1 LGVPVELQ
9 NAIFQFFSDVLAA
22 VILEAKR
29 TGKWDMG
36 ILDLGSNN
44 NETVFRKDTKFYVL
58 DARAESQRRVE
69 MHTVLVERGLAWDK
83 ALEMYRK
90 SAPDT
95 IDIPDEKPS
104 DRQLPQGFYLSNQVK
119 NSHRIAVLA
128 VPFVPLL
135 PTTDAA
141 KCDEGSLL
149 AIYRPNTGLQV
160 RQETPE
166 SLLKKYTKA
175 SPLEA
180 KLHWNEQYFKSAQQ
194 CTHVYRQAYC
204 VNMRNCEVGLRTRRF
219 HILAGSVL
227 TVWTRVENLL
237 ATLTGSSQFRLQ
249 IIRVKTDDDQK
260 IVGCVIP
267 TGCLRQTD
275 ALLSSMS
282 DETRV
287 KSHVREVSKSEVVEL
302 KKSSECTDYDF
313 T

>member
-1 LGVPVELQ
+1 LNRLLGVPVDLQ

-44 NETVFRKDTKFYVL
+44 EIVFRRDTKFYVL
-58 DARAESQRRVE
+58 DARIESQRRVE
-69 MHTVLVERGLAWDK
+69 MHTVLVERGLSWEK

-90 SAPDT
+90 TD
-95 IDIPDEKPS
+95 PDEKLIE
-104 DRQLPQGFYLSNQVK
+104 LPQGFYLSNQIK

-128 VPFVPLL
+128 LPFVPPLS
-135 PTTDAA
+135 ANEVE
-141 KCDEGSLL
+141 KSDEGIFL

-160 RQETPE
+160 RQETRE
-166 SLLKKYTKA
+166 SLLKKYKKV
-175 SPLEA
+175 SPAEA
-180 KLHWNEQYFKSAQQ
+180 KFHWNEQYFKSAQQ
-194 CTHVYRQAYC
+194 CTHVYRQAHC

-237 ATLTGSSQFRLQ
+237 STLTGSSQFRLQ

-267 TGCLRQTD
+267 TRCLRQTD
-275 ALLSSMS
+275 ALLNSIS
-282 DETRV
+282 DDTYLKNHV
-287 KSHVREVSKSEVVEL
+287 KEEKEDIIKNDVVEF
-302 KKSSECTDYDF
+302 KKTFENIDYDY